1 MCRRLPL
8 RRRTHTH
15 CRFGHEGGRDERLPR
30 HCDAERVA
38 ADAAEETSDCCRE
51 VWSAMPTR
59 CQLDP
64 WRGTAGGKGQAG
76 PGGQGGQ
83 AFSGGPGAG
92 VQELLHLVRD
102 PPSRQGSE
110 EGPLHEIQLQESV
123 LFGRPEEGP
132 REGGHAGPAAHSG
145 VLAPQM
151 HPRSTRRCAWP
162 RIGTS
167 RPSSWPGSLR
177 EPGRLRERGVS
188 TRCRTTFAPGG
199 PRARVDRRREAP
211 VREMIATTSTP
222 EATLPP
228 QRRVVGTSGSH
239 DQQASSR
246 RRA

>member
-1 MCRRLPL
+1 MALAHRGEPKRRA
-8 RRRTHTH
+8 
-15 CRFGHEGGRDERLPR
+15 PR
-30 HCDAERVA
+30 V
-38 ADAAEETSDCCRE
+38 
-51 VWSAMPTR
+51 PTR

-145 VLAPQM
+145 VLAP
-151 HPRSTRRCAWP
+151 HVHGR
-162 RIGTS
+162 
-167 RPSSWPGSLR
+167 GSGHR
-177 EPGRLRERGVS
+177 EPGIDQVSHDRKAVPPQGVS
-188 TRCRTTFAPGG
+188 QFG
-199 PRARVDRRREAP
+199 
-211 VREMIATTSTP
+211 
-222 EATLPP
+222 
-228 QRRVVGTSGSH
+228 SG
-239 DQQASSR
+239 R
-246 RRA
+246 WRP